1 MIPDESRS
9 SKFIAIGVGKLRDL
23 LLDRNQRRVVLPD
36 RTTRQ
41 ELKTAIELDL
51 ALPRYA
57 LTALIVACA
66 LFMENLDGTVISTS
80 LPAIA
85 LDLHEDPL
93 ALKLALTSYLL
104 SLAIFIPLS
113 GWAADKY
120 GARTIFRGAIVVFTF
135 GSIFCGFSSSLA
147 GFVLARILQGIG
159 GAMMVPVGR
168 LVLIRSTERQ
178 YLVRAMAYL
187 TIPALLGPI
196 AGPIVGG
203 FITTYFNWRWI
214 FFINVP
220 IGVLGF
226 VLVSIFI
233 ENLTAEAWPLD
244 VKGFFL
250 SGAGLSALIFGLTVA
265 GRNFVAPAI
274 VIALIGTGFALL
286 VLYIL
291 HARNIKFPLLDL
303 RLLTIPTYR
312 ASVTGGS
319 LFRVGIGAIPFLLP
333 LMLQVGF
340 GYNAFQSGS
349 VTFVAAAGAML
360 MKTTAEPI
368 IRLVGFRRVLMFNAL
383 LSSCFLVSYGFFT
396 PTTPVV
402 VMLALLL
409 FGGFFRSL
417 QFTSLNVIAYA
428 DIEPAMVS
436 RATSFSSVAQQLS
449 LSVGVAFSAAVLEML
464 RRLHGETQVAAA
476 DFRWAFLAVAF
487 VSALSL
493 VSFLRLPAD
502 AGAALA
508 GRTTGK
514 ATPAR

>member
-1 MIPDESRS
+1 
-9 SKFIAIGVGKLRDL
+9 
-23 LLDRNQRRVVLPD
+23 
-36 RTTRQ
+36 
-41 ELKTAIELDL
+41 
-51 ALPRYA
+51 LPRYA

-104 SLAIFIPLS
+104 SLAVFIPAS

-120 GARTIFRGAIVVFTF
+120 GSRTIFRGAIVVFTL
-135 GSIFCGFSSSLA
+135 GSVLCGLSSSLT
-147 GFVLARILQGIG
+147 GFVAARILQGVG

-168 LVLIRSTERQ
+168 LLLIRSTERQ
-178 YLVRAMAYL
+178 LLVRAMAYL

-220 IGVLGF
+220 IGLLGF

-233 ENLTAEAWPLD
+233 ENIKAEAWPLD
-244 VKGFFL
+244 IKGFLL
-250 SGAGLSALIFGLTVA
+250 SGVGLSTLIFGLTVA
-265 GRNFVAPAI
+265 SRKFVAPEI
-274 VIALIGTGFALL
+274 VVALIGFGGLLL
-286 VLYIL
+286 VFYVL
-291 HARNIKFPLLDL
+291 HARKAKFPLLDL
-303 RLLTIPTYR
+303 RLLSVPTYR

-319 LFRVGIGAIPFLLP
+319 LFRVGIGAIPLLLP

-340 GYNAFQSGS
+340 GFNAFQSGS
-349 VTFVAAAGAML
+349 VTFAAAAGALL

-368 IRLVGFRRVLMFNAL
+368 IRLVGFRRVLIFNAL
-383 LSSCFLVSYGFFT
+383 LSSGFLVSYGFFT
-396 PTTPVV
+396 ATTPVLL
-402 VMLALLL
+402 MLALLL
-409 FGGFFRSL
+409 LGGFFRSL

-428 DIEPAMVS
+428 DIEPELVS

-449 LSVGVAFSAAVLEML
+449 MSVGVALGAAVLEL
-464 RRLHGETQVAAA
+464 VRRLHGEAQLAAG

-487 VSALSL
+487 VSALS
-493 VSFLRLPAD
+493 VVTFLRLPAD
-502 AGAALA
+502 AGSALA
-508 GRTTGK
+508 GRAAGK
-514 ATPAR
+514 VG